1 MALPLGT
8 SSSALVYLCAG
19 LKAGAAADEVLAGAE
34 ADEAPFGGS
43 EELRA
48 WVAHGLDEPSA

>member
-1 MALPLGT
+1 M
-8 SSSALVYLCAG
+8 VYLCAG

-43 EELRA
+43 EELQA
-48 WVAHGLDEPSA
+48 WVAQGLDEPSA